1 MSWFSYRRLLWA
13 GPTAT
18 VFAIIANLFLY
29 GVSRLFGEQFLIP
42 LNQNSTEPSTMPALM
57 LIVAILISGIAATFF
72 FAVLLR
78 FSKNPVIVFV
88 SVAVAALVLAIGG
101 PYYLPNT
108 PMHTKIL
115 LDGMSLIAFLFI
127 TGGILLM
134 SHPKNKLP

>member
-1 MSWFSYRRLLWA
+1 MAPFSLCRLFWA

-18 VFAIIANLFLY
+18 ILAILVDLVYY
-29 GVSRLFGEQFLIP
+29 GATRLFGEQYLIP
-42 LNQNSTEPSTMPALM
+42 LNQSTPNPSSMPLLM
-57 LIVAILISGIAATFF
+57 PVVAILVSGLVATMF

-78 FSKNPVIVFV
+78 FSKNPAIVFV
-88 SVAVAALVLAIGG
+88 SVAIAALLLSIGG

-108 PMHTKIL
+108 PLHTKVL
-115 LDGMSLIAFLFI
+115 LGGMSIIAFVII